1 MNDAAANDPG
11 SAVAVPAGEP
21 IAVRVRLGER
31 SYDALIGTSLLARAP
46 ELIEARLG
54 SARCAI
60 VTDANVA
67 EHHLA
72 PLERGLAAQ
81 GRHLGTEVLTPG
93 EATKSFPVL
102 ARVCERLLAMGLER
116 GGLVVAL
123 GGGVIGDLAGLAA
136 SLVRRGVRF
145 VQVPTTLL
153 AQVDSSV
160 GGKTG
165 INTPQGKN
173 LVGTF
178 HQPSLVL
185 ADVDVLATLPARQL
199 RAGYVEAAKF
209 GLLGDAAFFAWL
221 ESNAPAV
228 LAQETAALT
237 HAVAVSVQGKAD
249 VVARDETE
257 TGDRMLLNLGHTFGH
272 ALETWAGFSDRLLHG
287 EAVAIGICLAF
298 ELSRELGLVD
308 GASVDRVVRHFRVA
322 GLPTRIADVPAQGAP
337 GPDAATL
344 TAIMSQDKKVR
355 DGKLTF
361 ILARGI
367 GEAFVSRDVTAAQ
380 AQEFLAR
387 RIAAGM

>member
-1 MNDAAANDPG
+1 
-11 SAVAVPAGEP
+11 
-21 IAVRVRLGER
+21 
-31 SYDALIGTSLLARAP
+31 
-46 ELIEARLG
+46 
-54 SARCAI
+54 
-60 VTDANVA
+60 VTDENVA
-67 EHHLA
+67 KSHLA
-72 PLERGLAAQ
+72 PLEGGLAAL
-81 GRHLGTEVLTPG
+81 GRHAGTEVLAPG
-93 EATKSFPVL
+93 ERTKSFPVL
-102 ARVCERLLAMGLER
+102 ARLCERLLEMGLER
-116 GGLVVAL
+116 GGIVIAL
-123 GGGVIGDLAGLAA
+123 GGGVIGDLTGLAA

-185 ADVDVLATLPARQL
+185 ADIGALATLPARQL
-199 RAGYVEAAKF
+199 PNGYVEAAKF

-221 ESNAPAV
+221 ERNGPAV
-228 LAQETAALT
+228 LAQEPEALA

-249 VVARDETE
+249 IVARDETE

-272 ALETWAGFSDRLLHG
+272 ALEAWAGYSDRLLHG

-308 GASVDRVVRHFRVA
+308 EASVERVVRHLADA
-322 GLPTRIADVPAQGAP
+322 GLPTRIADVPGTPDAP
-337 GPDAATL
+337 GGPDAATL
-344 TAIMSQDKKVR
+344 TAIMGQDKKVR

-361 ILARGI
+361 ILVRGI
-367 GEAFVSRDVTAAQ
+367 GAAFVSHEVSATAVQ
-380 AQEFLAR
+380 DFLAR
-387 RIAAGM
+387 RIAAECKA